1 MTSKPLDELKEEH
14 RIGSDD
20 QSTHNFDPDD
30 AHAISHNNK

>member
-1 MTSKPLDELKEEH
+1 MTSKPLDELKEEQWKV
-14 RIGSDD
+14 SDD